1 MAFQVSPGVNVSEID
16 LTTVVP
22 AVSTTIGG
30 VAGHFLWGPVEQPV
44 LISSEDQLVAQFNKP
59 NGNNYESFFSAAN
72 FLAYGN
78 ALYVVRANN
87 TSQTNSYTNA
97 ANTAATL
104 VVKNADDYDSN
115 HSSGISGVGP
125 YVAKYPGALGNS
137 LKVSVCATAAAYEST
152 LSGTYSITANTKT
165 VTFSANQASTLV
177 AGDLLELGATDS
189 AKRVL
194 RVASVA
200 ANGTSATLDEVYIG
214 GTVTA
219 NTSLKRRWEYSNVT
233 QRAPGTT
240 AFVANT
246 GGVTDGMHVVIADED
261 GQWTGTKGQVLEVFE
276 NISKASDAK
285 DDTGNTNY
293 YKEVI
298 NNRSRYIW
306 WAAHTSGSTNA
317 GSTAQGTT
325 FGGSSTPVTN
335 SFASGA
341 DVSSVTAAALNTAYG
356 KFSNKDEYDVSLI
369 VMGPAGQTTVTHV
382 INNVADVRKDC
393 IVCVSP
399 QKNNCVNNSSYEGK
413 EVDDIVTYRNTLPS
427 SNYVVMDG
435 NWKYQY
441 DKYND
446 VYRWVPCNG
455 DVAGTMVNTDATRD
469 PWFSPAGFQRGRIK
483 NTIKLAFNPRQ
494 AERDDLFK
502 NSINPIVT
510 FAGQG
515 SVLFGDKTLVASP
528 SAFDRIN
535 VRRLFIVLEKAIS
548 VAAQSSLFEINDDF
562 TRAQFRN
569 LVEPFL
575 RDVKGRRGIQDFR
588 VVCDASNNDGQVIDN
603 NQFVCDI
610 YIKPNR
616 SINFVQLNF
625 VAVRTGVEFSEIVGQ
640 GGAAAN
646 IANQ

>member
-1 MAFQVSPGVNVSEID
+1 MPFQVSPGVSVSEID

-59 NGNNYESFFSAAN
+59 NSNNFESFYSASN
-72 FLAYGN
+72 FLSYSN
-78 ALYVVRANN
+78 ALYVVRATNA
-87 TSQTNSYTNA
+87 SQTNAYTKA
-97 ANTAATL
+97 SNTAASL
-104 VVKNADDYDSN
+104 IVKSEEDYDAN
-115 HSSGISGVGP
+115 YNSGISNVGP
-125 YVAKYPGALGNS
+125 YIAKYPGALGNS
-137 LKVSVCATAAAYEST
+137 LKVSVCATPAAYEST
-152 LSGTYSITANTKT
+152 LSGTFSITANTKT
-165 VTFSANQASTLV
+165 ITFSANQASTLTV
-177 AGDLLELGATDS
+177 GDVLQIGSATGI
-189 AKRVL
+189 KRAHH
-194 RVASVA
+194 VASVA
-200 ANGTSATLDEVYIG
+200 ANGTSATLRDTYIG
-214 GTVTA
+214 DTLAA
-219 NTSLKRRWEYSNVT
+219 NTSLTRQWEFASVT
-233 QRAPGTT
+233 QRSPGTT
-240 AFVANT
+240 AYTANT
-246 GGVTDGMHVVIADED
+246 GGSGDGMHVVVSDED
-261 GQWTGTKGQVLEVFE
+261 GEWTGTKRQVLEVFE
-276 NISKASDAK
+276 NVSKASDAK
-285 DDTGNTNY
+285 TATGATNY

-298 NNRSRYIW
+298 NSQSRYLF
-306 WAAHTSGSTNA
+306 WAAHDGSASNA
-317 GSTAQGTT
+317 GNAAAGTT
-325 FGGSSTPVTN
+325 FGGSSTPVTDN
-335 SFASGA
+335 FVFGAS
-341 DVSSVTAAALNTAYG
+341 VTSVTAADTITAYS
-356 KFSNKDEYDVSLI
+356 KFKNKDEYDISLL
-369 VMGPAGQTTVTHV
+369 VTGSHGQTVVTDI
-382 INNVADVRKDC
+382 INNIAEVRKDC

-399 QKNNCVNNSSYEGK
+399 QRNDCVNNSTYEGK
-413 EVDDIVTYRNTLPS
+413 EVDDIVAYRNTLPS

-446 VYRWVPCNG
+446 VYRWIPCNA
-455 DVAGTMVNTDATRD
+455 DVAGTMVTTDSTRD

-483 NTIKLAFNPRQ
+483 NVVKLAYNPRQ
-494 AERDDLFK
+494 AERDDLYK
-502 NSINPIVT
+502 NSVNPIVT

-515 SVLFGDKTLVASP
+515 SVLFGDKTLVNQP

-575 RDVKGRRGIQDFR
+575 RDVKGRRGISDFS
-588 VVCDASNNDGQVIDN
+588 VVCDSTNNDGQVIDN

-640 GGAAAN
+640 V
-646 IANQ
+646 